1 MTSTAFDAG
10 REMGRNWVGPNGDGS
25 MGAMSAGFVRER
37 AEEFAA
43 GRCFDEFRD
52 GPTGG
57 RGPRRRRVRERGFH
71 IGREAASPPNPQT
84 PETQR

>member
-52 GPTGG
+52 GPTEAEA
-57 RGPRRRRVRERGFH
+57 RAADEFERGFH
-71 IGREAASPPNPQT
+71 IGREAASAA
-84 PETQR
+84 